1 MLDFRL
7 KRRDQ
12 FLMCGRMKTA
22 GGSAARVGVA
32 AGALNGP
39 IHSAV
44 AEGAGVHI
52 RGVLVIHR
60 TIGQGAFHCRN
71 CGGDRQYRLRSGRRF
86 ATVLF
91 TPVIPLNK
99 TDDHVQCLTCETKY
113 HTNALAT
120 PTAEQMQA
128 ALPAG
133 MRAAALAVLRSDDP
147 GDPDAR
153 RRAIEAVIGAGAQ
166 DYDEAGLDQ
175 DLAEPAGDDDPA
187 LSQLDQQLAPQA
199 KEWFLAE
206 VVRIGM
212 SDGPLGD
219 PVRQAVQSV
228 AADLGMT
235 QAQAYGVISMTER
248 AAASD

>member
-1 MLDFRL
+1 LLR
-7 KRRDQ
+7 
-12 FLMCGRMKTA
+12 
-22 GGSAARVGVA
+22 
-32 AGALNGP
+32 
-39 IHSAV
+39 
-44 AEGAGVHI
+44 I

-60 TIGQGAFHCRN
+60 TIGQGTFHCRG
-71 CGGDRQYRLRSGRRF
+71 CGGDRQYRLRGGRRF

-133 MRAAALAVLRSDDP
+133 MRAAALAVLRS
-147 GDPDAR
+147 GDPASPGAR
-153 RRAIEAVIGAGAQ
+153 RRAVEAIAGAGGQ
-166 DYDEAGLDQ
+166 DYDETRLDA
-175 DLAEPAGDDDPA
+175 DLAESGEDAAA
-187 LSQLDQQLAPQA
+187 LSQLGRQLAPQA

-228 AADLGMT
+228 ATCLGMT
-235 QAQAYGVISMTER
+235 QAQAYSVISVTER